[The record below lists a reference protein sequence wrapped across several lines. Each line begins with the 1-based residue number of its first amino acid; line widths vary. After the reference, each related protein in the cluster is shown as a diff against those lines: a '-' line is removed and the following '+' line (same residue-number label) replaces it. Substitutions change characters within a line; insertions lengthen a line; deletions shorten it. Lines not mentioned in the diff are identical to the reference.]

1 MAPDRHEAESTR
13 ELRLEGIGLLL
24 GGGVLLA
31 LLVGAFFLG
40 RWVERGTG
48 PPGPLGGD
56 EAGPLS
62 QVAAREADA
71 DAAEGLTH
79 FDTLEGVEKQVEPG
93 RELAAPTAPP
103 PASGP
108 PQGPGAV
115 AGAEPEAPAEEGR
128 FYVQV
133 LALRDQAGAAEVIET
148 LRNRGYGVRLFSE
161 REGQGTLYKV
171 RVGGYETREKAAAAR
186 DELRKVGHPG
196 AFVWPSG

>member
-40 RWVERGTG
+40 RWVERGSG
-48 PPGPLGGD
+48 PAGPGGA
-56 EAGPLS
+56 EESGPLS

-79 FDTLEGVEKQVEPG
+79 FDTVEGVEKQVEPG
-93 RELAAPTAPP
+93 REIAAPTAAQPAPSPP
-103 PASGP
+103 P
-108 PQGPGAV
+108 GPGTV
-115 AGAEPEAPAEEGR
+115 AGAEPAAQVEASR

-133 LALRDQAGAAEVIET
+133 LALRDRGGAAEVIET
-148 LRNRGYGVRLFSE
+148 LRNQGYGVRLFSE

-171 RVGGYETREKAAAAR
+171 RVGGYETREQAAAAR
-186 DELRKVGHPG
+186 DELRKGGHPG